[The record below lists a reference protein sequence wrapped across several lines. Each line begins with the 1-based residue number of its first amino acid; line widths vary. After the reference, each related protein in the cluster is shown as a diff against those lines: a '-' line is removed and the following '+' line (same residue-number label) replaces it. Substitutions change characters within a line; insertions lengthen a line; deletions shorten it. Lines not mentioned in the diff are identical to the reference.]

1 MTHVIRVRN
10 VEEALGEG
18 FQHLKVCGVD
28 EPSRNGP
35 VRVSTGPVITEYS
48 RPEERVLFN
57 PERDAN
63 PVFHLLEAIWMF
75 AGRDDAAF
83 LLPYNARMSEYAE
96 EDGHIHGAY
105 GHRWRDFFGVDQ
117 ISGVIRMLKKDP
129 TTRRA
134 VIQMWSA
141 GGDLGIDARDLPCN
155 TQIYF
160 TVRNNMEFKVLD
172 MTVCCRSNDI
182 LWGAYGANAVHFS
195 MLQELIA
202 RSVGV
207 GVGTYRQFSNNFHAY
222 SELPIVQKWLDSP
235 PLLDFPSYTH
245 KMIPMLLPTEAYDDF
260 ICDCVSLCQD
270 TGSLGFHTSFIHR
283 VVAPLKHVYDMRKS
297 GARTWKVALDG
308 VADCDWKSAFVAWA
322 NRRENGNEGK

>member
-1 MTHVIRVRN
+1 MTNVIKVRN

-18 FQHLKVCGVD
+18 FQHLKVCGVH
-28 EPSRNGP
+28 ESSRNGP
-35 VRVSTGPVITEYS
+35 VRVSPGPVITEYS

-63 PVFHLLEAIWMF
+63 PVFHLLESIWMF
-75 AGRDDAAF
+75 AGRGDAEF

-96 EDGHIHGAY
+96 PHGIIHGAY
-105 GHRWRDFFGVDQ
+105 GPRWRNWFGLDQ
-117 ISGVIRMLKKDP
+117 IKSVIDMLKATP
-129 TTRRA
+129 STRRA

-141 GGDLGIDARDLPCN
+141 TSDLNASKNDLPCN

-235 PLLDFPSYTH
+235 PLIDDMAQPYPH
-245 KMIPMLLPTEAYDDF
+245 KMIPMLLPTETYDDF

-297 GARTWKVALDG
+297 GARTWKVILDS
-308 VADCDWKSAFVAWA
+308 VEDCDWKSAFVAWSA
-322 NRRENGNEGK
+322 RRADPS